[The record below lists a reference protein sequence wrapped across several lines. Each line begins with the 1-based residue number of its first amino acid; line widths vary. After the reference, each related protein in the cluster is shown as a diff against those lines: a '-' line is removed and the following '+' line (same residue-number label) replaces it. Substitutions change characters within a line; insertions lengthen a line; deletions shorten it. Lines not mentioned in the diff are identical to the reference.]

1 MKLNDP
7 HIQMLVNPRA
17 LKLNDVLEIINAILY
32 LKEDIEIFRKN
43 LIDDDEFEKD
53 LVDSVRDINKLNKY
67 INLSEIEFAKK
78 IIEISGYKTNV
89 SPESIE
95 SLFNSDYEEDVDEF
109 PISFTTVSMAIP
121 PSKDFAP
128 KIIDFSKSINYNAY
142 TEHPIAYDF
151 IVKMQQKLWDGILDT
166 YLNSYIRNED
176 TDIYSVQRYDRDLIY
191 STMLFPKEQEINI
204 YFFKENLINWAM
216 AQGFIV
222 TSDDINVIDD
232 VKNNQVIIC
241 ISFAL

>member
-1 MKLNDP
+1 MKLNDS

-17 LKLNDVLEIINAILY
+17 LKSNDVLEIINAMLY
-32 LKEDIEIFRKN
+32 LKEDIVIFKKN
-43 LIDDDEFEKD
+43 LVDDVEFEKD
-53 LVDSVRDINKLNKY
+53 LVEAVRDINVLNKY
-67 INLSEIEFAKK
+67 ITLSEVDFARKLL
-78 IIEISGYKTNV
+78 EVSGYKKYV
-89 SPESIE
+89 SDEAVE
-95 SLFNSDYEEDVDEF
+95 SLFEEDREEDVDEF

-128 KIIDFSKSINYNAY
+128 KIIDFSKSTNYNAY
-142 TEHPIAYDF
+142 TEQPIAYDF
-151 IVKMQQKLWDGILDT
+151 IVKMQQKLWNGILDT
-166 YLNSYIRNED
+166 YVDYYIGNED

-204 YFFKENLINWAM
+204 YFFKENLVNWAM

-232 VKNNQVIIC
+232 VKNNQVLIC
-241 ISFAL
+241 ISFAR

>member
-17 LKLNDVLEIINAILY
+17 LKLNDVLEIINAMLY
-32 LKEDIEIFRKN
+32 LKEDIKN
-43 LIDDDEFEKD
+43 LVDDVEFEKD
-53 LVDSVRDINKLNKY
+53 LVEAVRDINVLNKY
-67 INLSEIEFAKK
+67 ITLSEVDFARKLL
-78 IIEISGYKTNV
+78 EVSGYKKYV
-89 SPESIE
+89 SDEAVE
-95 SLFNSDYEEDVDEF
+95 SLFEEDHEEDVDEF

-128 KIIDFSKSINYNAY
+128 KIIDFSKSTNYNAY
-142 TEHPIAYDF
+142 TEQPIAYDF
-151 IVKMQQKLWDGILDT
+151 IVKMQQKLWNGILDT
-166 YLNSYIRNED
+166 YVDYYIGNED

-204 YFFKENLINWAM
+204 YFFKETLVNWAM

-222 TSDDINVIDD
+222 TSNDINVIDD
-232 VKNNQVIIC
+232 VKNNQVLIC
-241 ISFAL
+241 ITFAL